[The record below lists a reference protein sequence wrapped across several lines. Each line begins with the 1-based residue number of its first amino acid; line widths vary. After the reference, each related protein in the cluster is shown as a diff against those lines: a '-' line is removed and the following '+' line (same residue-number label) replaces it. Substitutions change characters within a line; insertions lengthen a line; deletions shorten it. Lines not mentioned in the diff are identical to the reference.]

1 MKNFISILEYDNLE
15 EENKQK
21 YKLIYLDAE
30 TKCIPY
36 GYQLKS

>member
-1 MKNFISILEYDNLE
+1 MQRFITIEEYDNLE

-30 TKCIPY
+30 TNCIPW
-36 GYQLKS
+36 GYILC